1 MADEGIAVLDFLDD
15 LRRDGAASGDVAH
28 ELRDVIDGVGRAV
41 GEQEDGGLEGG
52 GHELKLKGVFTPEP
66 QRNIR
71 LWELGALGS

>member
-15 LRRDGAASGDVAH
+15 LRRDGTASGDVAH

-52 GHELKLKGVFTPEP
+52 GHELKFKGVFTTEP

-71 LWELGALGS
+71 LWEIGALGG